1 MAVLVAVICLAAA
14 ASAVAADRSA
24 KKMIA
29 GSMNDRAALL
39 SKIPSLAKVD
49 DAIRSDCAA
58 RNEGQPAASDFC
70 VCASAVTLSLWR
82 SGADPKMMPR
92 LNAYLE
98 DPTERAAAALLEFQ
112 GPELYRPICT
122 AATKH

>member
-1 MAVLVAVICLAAA
+1 
-14 ASAVAADRSA
+14 
-24 KKMIA
+24 
-29 GSMNDRAALL
+29 
-39 SKIPSLAKVD
+39 
-49 DAIRSDCAA
+49 
-58 RNEGQPAASDFC
+58 
-70 VCASAVTLSLWR
+70 
-82 SGADPKMMPR
+82 